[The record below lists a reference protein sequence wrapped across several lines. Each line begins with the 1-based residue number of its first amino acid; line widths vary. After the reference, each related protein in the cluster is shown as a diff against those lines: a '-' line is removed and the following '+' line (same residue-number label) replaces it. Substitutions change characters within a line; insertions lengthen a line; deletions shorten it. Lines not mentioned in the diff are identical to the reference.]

1 MRRHVTPR
9 RAGAPLLSDAA
20 WAAAPAP
27 CVARARGLANR
38 DPAGPQPSSF
48 RRVDAA
54 RPRRLPA
61 ILPRRGD
68 PRRLRRRLAIAGSR
82 RVWSK
87 TFVPP

>member
-9 RAGAPLLSDAA
+9 RAGAPLPSDAA

-27 CVARARGLANR
+27 CAARARGLANR
-38 DPAGPQPSSF
+38 DPTWPQPSSF

-54 RPRRLPA
+54 LRRLPA

-68 PRRLRRRLAIAGSR
+68 PRRLGRRLAIAGSR